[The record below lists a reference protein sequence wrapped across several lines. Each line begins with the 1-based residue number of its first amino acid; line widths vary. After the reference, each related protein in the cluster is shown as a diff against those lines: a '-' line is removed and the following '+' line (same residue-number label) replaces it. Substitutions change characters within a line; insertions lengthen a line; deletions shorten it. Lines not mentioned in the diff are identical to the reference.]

1 MIFVNYKFVT
11 QSVFPGGEVKVTV
24 PEYSPLVKDL
34 KVTALLH
41 DSDDVMALV
50 MVTNALRHQ
59 YLFKLQMHLDLLYF
73 PYARQDR
80 VCNPGEA
87 HGVQAMAS
95 IVNLLGYDSVKIWD
109 PHSDAVQAAVNN
121 CVVVSQVNV
130 LQNYL
135 GVRAIQKYTIV
146 SPDAGAEKKVNSLAK
161 AVSSWGLSPNVVYAS
176 KVRNLANGQILA
188 TNYTGDVKDKD
199 CLIVDDICDGGRT
212 FTELAKKLKEGGAK
226 SVTLYVTHGIF
237 SAGLEP
243 LKEHLDHVYCY
254 HSFTNASDPFVTVFR
269 KQGAT
274 NV

>member
-1 MIFVNYKFVT
+1 MIYVNYKAVA

-24 PEYSPLVKDL
+24 PSYDPLTKELTV
-34 KVTALLH
+34 VAMLH
-41 DSDDVMALV
+41 NSDDVMALV
-50 MVTNALRHQ
+50 MTTNALRHQ
-59 YLFKLQMHLDLLYF
+59 YAFKPTMHLELLYF

-87 HGVQAMAS
+87 HGVQAMAA
-95 IVNLLGYDSVKIWD
+95 IVNSLGYASVKVWD

-121 CVVVSQVNV
+121 CLVASQVSV

-135 GVRAIQKYTIV
+135 GVRAIQKYTLV
-146 SPDAGAEKKVNSLAK
+146 SPDAGAEKKVNALAK
-161 AVSSWGLSPNVVYAS
+161 AVSSWGLAPNVVYAS

-188 TNYTGDVKDKD
+188 TNYIGEVRGVD

-237 SAGLEP
+237 SAGLDP
-243 LKEHLDHVYCY
+243 LREHIDHVYCY
-254 HSFTNASDPFVTVFR
+254 HSFIDTADSFLTVFR
-269 KQGAT
+269 KQGAL
-274 NV
+274 NA